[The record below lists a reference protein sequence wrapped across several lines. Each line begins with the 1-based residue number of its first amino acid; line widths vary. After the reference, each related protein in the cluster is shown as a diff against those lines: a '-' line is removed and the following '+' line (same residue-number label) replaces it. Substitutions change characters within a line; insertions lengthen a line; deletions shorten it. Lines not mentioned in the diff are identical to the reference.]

1 MVFNIFK
8 WWWWCKAFISLSAY
22 RPSNYVWNNFFF
34 PSRIKNLYLLFN
46 KSFLTGPKLPYVTFN
61 RIYQNWHIS
70 NKQAGRQAGKRDR
83 VCVCV
88 CCGACYVNDGWGFFF
103 SSHIHLFDIQF
114 GFSFILQLLHII
126 SLLHLIWCRNNF
138 IEFFVHSIGSL
149 SSIPSTYGFFFSLFL
164 CLFHQTISLE
174 SF

>member
-1 MVFNIFK
+1 MLFNMFK

-34 PSRIKNLYLLFN
+34 PKPNKEPIYLLFN

-70 NKQAGRQAGKRDR
+70 NEQARKRDGE
-83 VCVCV
+83 CVLR
-88 CCGACYVNDGWGFFF
+88 ACYGKVFF

-114 GFSFILQLLHII
+114 GFSFILKLLHII

-138 IEFFVHSIGSL
+138 DRILCSFHRFSFIHPFDVWIFSHS
-149 SSIPSTYGFFFSLFL
+149 L
-164 CLFHQTISLE
+164 CLFHQTIP
-174 SF
+174 F